1 MVRSLTRAE
10 PIEIQGGTDKT
21 LNIALYDDDGSL
33 LTVAGKTAQFKLYK
47 SVPRRAAKPFSGN
60 PLLSKTSAA
69 GEIALTDGQA
79 AVTIAATDM
88 DNLSGLHW
96 YIVLITT
103 TSGGAIEHRAEGE
116 LFLKR
121 ALP

>member
-10 PIEIQGGTDKT
+10 PIEIMGGTDKT
-21 LNIALYDDDGSL
+21 LNMAMYDDDGSAL
-33 LTVAGKTAQFKLYK
+33 SVTGKTAQFKLYR

-60 PLLSKTSAA
+60 PLLSKSSTA

-79 AVTIAATDM
+79 AVTIGATDL
-88 DNLSGLHW
+88 DDLSGLHW
-96 YIVLITT
+96 YIVLVTT
-103 TSGGAIEHRAEGE
+103 TASGAIAHRAEGE